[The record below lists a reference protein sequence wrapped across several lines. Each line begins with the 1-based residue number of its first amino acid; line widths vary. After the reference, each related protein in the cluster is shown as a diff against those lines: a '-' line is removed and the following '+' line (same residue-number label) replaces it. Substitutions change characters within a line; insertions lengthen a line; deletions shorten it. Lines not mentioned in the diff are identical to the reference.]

1 MLQWHRKQTEKWQKK
16 FNVDAYGLVL
26 DIFYEGF
33 DFGFIS
39 NVVLYLTPYASTPLT
54 Q

>member
-16 FNVDAYGLVL
+16 FNVDAYGLVRIAYVKGL
-26 DIFYEGF
+26 DYGF
-33 DFGFIS
+33 TDY
-39 NVVLYLTPYASTPLT
+39 VVLYLIPLT